1 MYTSPKKSYEIIT
14 DSASGFIK
22 SLFRYHKPDS
32 CNFHIWSYGHT
43 MTFCIALTE
52 AQGQLKEKSKQT
64 KEIKYPEKL
73 NLQILQLIQLAQTDT
88 AISGHNVSRPS

>member
-1 MYTSPKKSYEIIT
+1 MYTLSKKSYEIIT
-14 DSASGFIK
+14 DSASGFKK
-22 SLFRYHKPDS
+22 SLFRYKKSDS
-32 CNFHIWSYGHT
+32 CNFHIGSYGHT
-43 MTFCIALTE
+43 VTFCIALAE

-64 KEIKYPEKL
+64 KEVKYPGKL